1 MMTGKSRVVRQAEM
15 AIEVVLLDIEGSI
28 VPVAVQA
35 GLADGD
41 HPGPPGQGDDPVPI
55 ALGRRR
61 RVVGLDAD
69 GGVETPVVSGKLH
82 HGLARSGRDRRTEDG
97 RHARRLR
104 PGDHLVAIG
113 RELRN
118 VEMGVG
124 VDHRISP
131 SPFGRGLG

>member
-1 MMTGKSRVVRQAEM
+1 M
-15 AIEVVLLDIEGSI
+15 AIEVVLLEIEGSI
-28 VPVAVQA
+28 VPVAIQP

-55 ALGRRR
+55 AGVGRR

-69 GGVETPVVSGKLH
+69 GGVEAPVAAGKLH
-82 HGLARSGRDRRTEDG
+82 HRLARSGRDRRADDG

-104 PGDHLVAIG
+104 PGDYLLAIG
-113 RELRN
+113 GELRG

-124 VDHRISP
+124 VDHRGVSLLVAGIIAS
-131 SPFGRGLG
+131 GNLL